1 MSFGEILAIIIIAV
15 IIHMII
21 ADVEDKGGIND

>member
-21 ADVEDKGGIND
+21 ADVEDRGKK

>member
-1 MSFGEILAIIIIAV
+1 MTIGEILAIIIIAV

-21 ADVEDKGGIND
+21 ADVEDGSKRK